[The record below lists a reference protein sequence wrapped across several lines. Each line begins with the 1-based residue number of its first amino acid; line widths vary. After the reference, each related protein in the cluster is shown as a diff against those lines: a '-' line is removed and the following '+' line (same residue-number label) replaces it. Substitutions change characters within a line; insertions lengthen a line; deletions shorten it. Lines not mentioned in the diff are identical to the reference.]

1 MSEWKLKKITLE
13 FKQGYSFN
21 KTEDR
26 YEGKIEFE
34 NDEFESFSVKVT
46 DEMSKPY
53 LKLIAGE
60 VVKNAQQLAE
70 KLEKSLL
77 TKQQNNET
85 NS

>member
-1 MSEWKLKKITLE
+1 MSEWKLRKITLE

-26 YEGKIEFE
+26 YEGKIEFQ

-46 DEMSKPY
+46 DEMSEPY

-60 VVKNAQQLAE
+60 VVKNAQQLADR
-70 KLEKSLL
+70 LEKSL
-77 TKQQNNET
+77 TKQQEQ
-85 NS
+85 

>member
-1 MSEWKLKKITLE
+1 MSEWKLRKITLE
-13 FKQGYSFN
+13 FKSGYSFN

-53 LKLIAGE
+53 LESISNE
-60 VVKNAQQLAE
+60 VVKNAHHLAD

-77 TKQQNNET
+77 VKQQEQ
-85 NS
+85 

>member
-46 DEMSKPY
+46 DKMSEPY
-53 LKLIAGE
+53 LKLIAAE
-60 VVKNAQQLAE
+60 VVKNAHQLAD
-70 KLEKSLL
+70 KLEKSLI
-77 TKQQNNET
+77 KQQEQ
-85 NS
+85 